1 MLAAPQLGRDAIGS
15 ADLGVRAATVTDL
28 RWYAVYTS
36 ANHEKRVAQQ
46 LSQRSVENYLPLY
59 VSVRR
64 WKDRRVKLHLP
75 LFPGYLFVRFALH
88 DRLRVLQIPGI
99 ARLVG
104 FDGTPAALPEA
115 EIEALKNGLEH
126 GLRVEPHPYL
136 TVGRRVQIKSGP
148 FAGLQGILRRWKG
161 DWRVI
166 MSLDLIHRS
175 VVVEVGASDLEPVA
189 NAKCAAAY
197 EPDGLACGSGSLGDR
212 IR

>member
-1 MLAAPQLGRDAIGS
+1 MLAAPQLGRGAIGA
-15 ADLGVRAATVTDL
+15 ADLEVRAATDTDL

-99 ARLVG
+99 ARLVS
-104 FDGTPAALPEA
+104 FDGLPAALPEA

-126 GLRVEPHPYL
+126 GLHVEPHPYL
-136 TVGRRVQIKSGP
+136 TVGHRVQINSGP
-148 FAGLQGILRRWKG
+148 LAGLQGILRRWKG

-166 MSLDLIHRS
+166 ISLDLIHRS
-175 VVVEVGASDLEPVA
+175 VVVEVGASDLEPA
-189 NAKCAAAY
+189 I
-197 EPDGLACGSGSLGDR
+197 G
-212 IR
+212 

>member
-1 MLAAPQLGRDAIGS
+1 MLAAPQLGRGAIGS
-15 ADLGVRAATVTDL
+15 ADLEVRAATVTDL
-28 RWYAVYTS
+28 SWYAVYTS

-99 ARLVG
+99 ARLVS
-104 FDGTPAALPEA
+104 FDGLPAALPEA

-126 GLRVEPHPYL
+126 GLHAEPHPYL
-136 TVGRRVQIKSGP
+136 VVGRRVRIANGP
-148 FAGLQGILRRWKG
+148 LAGLKGVLRRRKSN
-161 DWRVI
+161 WRVI
-166 MSLDLIHRS
+166 ISLDLIQRS
-175 VVVEVGASDLEPVA
+175 VSVEVNAFDLEQAV
-189 NAKCAAAY
+189 
-197 EPDGLACGSGSLGDR
+197 G
-212 IR
+212 